1 MQHNRHE
8 LNAELPAAGRG
19 GTIAVVIPSYKVT
32 RHILGV
38 IGRIGPEVAKVYVVD
53 DKCPDQSGQFVAREC
68 KDERVVVVYNEI
80 NLGVG
85 GAVMAGYRRALTD
98 GADVIVK
105 IDGDGQM
112 DPSML
117 LRFASPILKGQ
128 ADYTK
133 GNRFYDL
140 TRIVQMPKIRLFGN
154 AVLSFMAKFSTGYW
168 GLFDPTNGYTA
179 ISARV
184 AAHLPLDKISTRYF
198 FETDILFRLNTLRAA
213 VVDIPMHAHYADEE
227 SGLKI
232 SKILADFTFKH
243 LRNLFKRIFY
253 NYFLRDMSIA
263 SIELVAGLLLVAF
276 GLIYGGYH
284 WVDSEVRSV
293 STPTGIIMLATLP
306 IIIGFQLL
314 LAFLA
319 FDIANAPR
327 RSISADLPEPLVQ

>member
-1 MQHNRHE
+1 MQCNRHE
-8 LNAELPAAGRG
+8 LNAKFPAAGPG
-19 GTIAVVIPSYKVT
+19 GVIAVVIPSYKVT
-32 RHILGV
+32 RHILDV
-38 IGRIGPEVAKVYVVD
+38 IERIGPEVVKIYVVD
-53 DKCPDQSGQFVAREC
+53 DKCPDQSGRLVTREC
-68 KDERVVVVYNEI
+68 KDQRVVVVYNEN

-85 GAVMAGYRRALTD
+85 GAVMAGYRCALKD
-98 GADVIVK
+98 GAEVIVK

-117 LRFASPILKGQ
+117 LRFTSPILKGL

-140 TRIVQMPKIRLFGN
+140 TQITQMPKVRLFGN

-184 AAHLPLDKISTRYF
+184 AAHLPFDKISTRYF
-198 FETDILFRLNTLRAA
+198 FETDILFRLNTLRAV

-232 SKILADFTFKH
+232 SKILADFIFKH

-263 SIELVAGLLLVAF
+263 SIELVAGLLLIAF
-276 GLIYGGYH
+276 GLIFGGYH
-284 WVDSEVRSV
+284 WADSEVRSIP
-293 STPTGIIMLATLP
+293 TPTGIIMLATLP

-327 RSISADLPEPLVQ
+327 RSIGADLPEPLAK

>member
-1 MQHNRHE
+1 MQSNSKLAVPDRE
-8 LNAELPAAGRG
+8 VSAQGRMV
-19 GTIAVVIPSYKVT
+19 AVVIPSYKVK
-32 RHILGV
+32 RHILDV
-38 IGRIGPEVAKVYVVD
+38 IERIGPEVSKIYVVD
-53 DKCPDQSGQFVAREC
+53 DKCPDQSGLFVQHKS
-68 KDERVVVVYNEI
+68 KDPRVTVVFNEV

-85 GAVMAGYRRALTD
+85 GAVMVGYRQALID
-98 GADVIVK
+98 GVDIIVK

-112 DPSML
+112 DPCLL
-117 LRFASPILKGQ
+117 LRFVKPIATGQ

-140 TRIVQMPKIRLFGN
+140 SRVLQMPKMRLFGN
-154 AVLSFMAKFSTGYW
+154 AALSFMTKLSTGYW
-168 GLFDPTNGYTA
+168 NLFDPTNGYTA

-184 AAHLPLDKISTRYF
+184 AAHLPMDKISKRYF
-198 FETDILFRLNTLRAA
+198 FETDILFRLNTLRAV

-232 SKILADFTFKH
+232 SKILGDFLFKH

-263 SIELVAGLLLVAF
+263 SFELVAGLLMISL
-276 GLIYGGYH
+276 GLAYGGYH
-284 WVDSEVRSV
+284 WSISEAKATL
-293 STPTGIIMLATLP
+293 TPTGTIMLATLP

-319 FDIANAPR
+319 FDIANVPR
-327 RSISADLPEPLVQ
+327 RPISTDLPDPLD

>member
-1 MQHNRHE
+1 MKVGSDIASTHALDQ
-8 LNAELPAAGRG
+8 GSDKV
-19 GTIAVVIPSYKVT
+19 IAVVIPSYKVT
-32 RHILGV
+32 RHIQSV
-38 IGRIGPEVAKVYVVD
+38 IERIGPEVAKIYVVD
-53 DKCPDQSGQFVAREC
+53 DKCPEQSGMFVQQEC
-68 KDERVVVVYNEI
+68 RDPRVVVVFNEV

-85 GAVMAGYRRALTD
+85 GAVMAGYRRALAD
-98 GADVIVK
+98 GVDVIVK

-117 LRFASPILKGQ
+117 LRFAAPILKGH

-140 TRIVQMPKIRLFGN
+140 SRILQMPKMRLFGN

-184 AAHLPLDKISTRYF
+184 AAHLPMEKISRRYF
-198 FETDILFRLNTLRAA
+198 FETDILFRLNTLRAV
-213 VVDIPMHAHYADEE
+213 VVDVPMHAHYADEE

-232 SKILADFTFKH
+232 TSILGDFLMKH

-263 SIELVAGLLLVAF
+263 SIELMAGLTMVGFGVA
-276 GLIYGGYH
+276 YGGYH
-284 WVDSEVRSV
+284 WVASDVKSV
-293 STPTGIIMLATLP
+293 STPTGVIMIATLP

-319 FDIANAPR
+319 FDIANVPR
-327 RSISADLPEPLVQ
+327 RPISADLPDPLS